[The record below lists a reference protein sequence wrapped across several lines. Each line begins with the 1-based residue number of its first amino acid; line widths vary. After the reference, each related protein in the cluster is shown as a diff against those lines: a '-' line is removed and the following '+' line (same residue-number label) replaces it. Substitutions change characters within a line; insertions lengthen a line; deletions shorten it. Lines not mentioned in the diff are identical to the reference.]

1 MSDNIFERE
10 DNLIGKE
17 SRLLLGK
24 KTVAVFG
31 LGGVGSYAV
40 EALVRAGVG
49 KIVICDKDVVDAT
62 NINRQ
67 LYALSSTIGKL
78 KTDVAEARAK
88 DINPDVIIEKHSVFF
103 GKNTKEEFDFSSYD
117 YVVDCVDTVTAKIL
131 LCESAKAVYKPVI
144 ACLGTGN
151 KLNPTAFKVSDIY
164 KTSVCPLA
172 KVMRSELKKRGIDSL
187 KAVYS
192 EETPRSPL
200 CDDKRTPAS
209 ISFVP
214 PVAGFI
220 IAGEVV
226 KDLINYDNK
235 GVKNE

>member
-1 MSDNIFERE
+1 MSDNVFERE
-10 DNLIGKE
+10 DNLIGKD
-17 SRLLLGK
+17 SRLLLSK

-31 LGGVGSYAV
+31 LGGVGSYVV

-49 KIVICDKDVVDAT
+49 KIVVCDKDVIDRT

-67 LYALSSTIGKL
+67 LYALSSTVGKL
-78 KTDVAEARAK
+78 KTDVAENRAK

-103 GKNTKEEFDFSSYD
+103 GKSTKEEFDFSSYD
-117 YVVDCVDTVTAKIL
+117 YVVDCVDAVTAKIL
-131 LCESAKAVYKPVI
+131 LCESAKSAYKPVI

-151 KLNPTAFKVSDIY
+151 KLDPTAFKVSDIY

-172 KVMRSELKKRGIDSL
+172 KVMRSELKKRNVQSL
-187 KAVYS
+187 KVVYS
-192 EETPRSPL
+192 EEPPKKPV

-226 KDLINYDNK
+226 KDLINSNSK
-235 GVKNE
+235 GVNNE